1 MINVCEHGIIGD
13 GKTNNTCALA
23 NLIEKM
29 HSTGGGR
36 VEDFIIS
43 NYSVDMVEYDGEV
56 RDTTIMAFHI
66 KKTKGEGIFVKNVKN
81 ALMRDISVKII
92 NGTGIEIE
100 NSSDIKVI
108 GLHTEGTNE
117 ISKTKNCTD
126 VIFN

>member
-1 MINVCEHGIIGD
+1 
-13 GKTNNTCALA
+13 
-23 NLIEKM
+23 
-29 HSTGGGR
+29 
-36 VEDFIIS
+36 
-43 NYSVDMVEYDGEV
+43 
-56 RDTTIMAFHI
+56 MAFHI

-81 ALMRDISVKII
+81 AVMRDISIKII

-108 GLHTEGTNE
+108 GLHTEGADE